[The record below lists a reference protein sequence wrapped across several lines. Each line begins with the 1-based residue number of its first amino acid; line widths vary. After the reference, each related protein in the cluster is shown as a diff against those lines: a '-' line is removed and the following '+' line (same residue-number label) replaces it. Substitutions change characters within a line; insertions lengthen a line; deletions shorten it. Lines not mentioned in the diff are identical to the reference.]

1 MATPIVAKFGK
12 MLIELG
18 EPSGTNPAAVTVT
31 SLSNA
36 NPAVVTVGAPDIAK
50 FQNGMTVVIAGATG
64 TGMTVA
70 NGSHTIS
77 SVGTPANTFTL
88 TGVNTS
94 TGSAPQTTGVTADP
108 PAAMTYSA
116 PCGFTS
122 KGCTISKNLQEIN
135 LPDCQDPDAP
145 IWVGRTVQS
154 QSCTITGD
162 GVASGADVPTWDD
175 AAMTTE
181 SVQMRVTID
190 FGSGAGKKV
199 IEGKFHVDSE
209 AFAADSG
216 GYVTLAINAQSD
228 GQVTAMW
235 TPTP

>member
-1 MATPIVAKFGK
+1 MAQPTTAKFGK
-12 MLIELG
+12 MLIEIG
-18 EPSGTNPAAVTVT
+18 TPSGTDPGPVTVT

-36 NPAVVTVGAPDIAK
+36 NPAHVTVASADIAK
-50 FQNGMTVVIAGATG
+50 FQDGMTVVIAGATG

-88 TGVNTS
+88 TGVDTS

-108 PAAMTYSA
+108 PAAVVFGA

-122 KGCTISKNLQEIN
+122 KGVTISKNMQEVNI
-135 LPDCQDPDAP
+135 PDCEDPDAP
-145 IWVGRTVQS
+145 IWIGRDVQS
-154 QSCTITGD
+154 QTCTITGD
-162 GVASGADVPTWDD
+162 GVAAAESVPDWDA

-181 SVQMRVTID
+181 SMPMRVTIE
-190 FGSGAGKKV
+190 FTGVGNKV
-199 IEGKFHVDSE
+199 IAGNFHVDSE
-209 AFAADSG
+209 AFAADAG
-216 GYVTLAINAQSD
+216 GRVTLAINAVSD
-228 GQVTAMW
+228 GQVTAAW